1 MNESLNGVMLK
12 CSSRAG
18 AWGFRREDRMIR
30 NSWLSSSLIC
40 YRRNQVSCAIAMFV
54 VALCTLVQPVQNSL
68 LFAAEEKV
76 QPSTVLAAVDHRHTV
91 SLDGPWHVIV
101 DPYGN
106 GLYDSHG
113 NIRST
118 GFATN
123 AIPTDPSSLVEY
135 SFAKSRTLQ
144 VPGDWNTQRESLMYY
159 EGPLWYE
166 KDFAYHPT
174 AGKRVFLHVGAAN
187 YRSYIWING
196 HTICEHEGGFT
207 SFDCEIT
214 QALRD
219 GNNFAVIAVDN
230 TRIADGIPTLKTDWW
245 NYGGLTR
252 EVSLV
257 EVPDHFIDEF
267 DLHLKRGT
275 KNEIEGWV
283 HVQGAAAGSEVKIT
297 IKQGTQTAGVT
308 AKIEADGKAP
318 IHFVDDKLQLWS
330 PEHPTLYNVTLT
342 AGEDTLQDEIG
353 FRTIETRGTEIL
365 LNGEPIFLKGINAHA
380 EAPFRTG
387 RAYSEKD
394 AETLLGWVHELGG
407 NFVRLA
413 HYPHS
418 ERMTRLADRMG
429 ILVWSEIPVYWAI
442 HWEDPAVLGKARSQ
456 LSEMIRRDRDKA
468 SVILWSV
475 ANETPGTPARTTF
488 LTTLVGDVHQQDPS
502 RLATAA
508 LLVRTEGNTKIV
520 DDPLGNVLDVLGTNE
535 YVGWYEHTAAD
546 ADHTVWD
553 IRYQKPVIMSEF
565 GGGAKAGVHGDAST
579 RWTEEFQANIYEHQ
593 FVMLNQIPQLR
604 GISPWVLMDFRSPL
618 RLLPE
623 IQDNFN
629 RKGLI
634 SDDGHKKKAFFVL
647 QKAYKENTIGHA
659 Q

>member
-1 MNESLNGVMLK
+1 LTLALSAFIAITLGAA
-12 CSSRAG
+12 AG
-18 AWGFRREDRMIR
+18 AE
-30 NSWLSSSLIC
+30 
-40 YRRNQVSCAIAMFV
+40 
-54 VALCTLVQPVQNSL
+54 
-68 LFAAEEKV
+68 EEKP
-76 QPSTVLAAVDHRHTV
+76 QPSTVLAAIDHRDTV

-106 GLYDSHG
+106 GLYDANG
-113 NIRST
+113 KVRSN
-118 GFATN
+118 GFAQNKTQSDSKG
-123 AIPTDPSSLVEY
+123 PVEY
-135 SFAKSRTLQ
+135 NFAKSATLR
-144 VPGDWNTQRESLMYY
+144 VPGDWNTQRESLLYY
-159 EGPLWYE
+159 EGPVWYQR
-166 KDFAYHPT
+166 DFDYHKTP
-174 AGKRVFLHVGAAN
+174 GKRVFLHVGAAN
-187 YRSYIWING
+187 YRAFLWIDG
-196 HTICEHEGGFT
+196 HIICEHEGGFT
-207 SFDCEIT
+207 GFDCEIT

-230 TRIADGIPTLKTDWW
+230 TRLADGIPTLKTDWW

-257 EVPDHFIDEF
+257 EVPDNYIDEF
-267 DLHLKRGT
+267 DVHLKRGT
-275 KNEIEGWV
+275 KDEVEGWV
-283 HVQGAAAGSEVKIT
+283 HVHGAPAGTDLKLTMEA
-297 IKQGTQTAGVT
+297 GGQTST
-308 AKIEADGKAP
+308 ATGQTDSDGKAQ
-318 IHFVDDKLQLWS
+318 IHLQDTKLQLWS
-330 PEHPTLYNVTLT
+330 PEHPILYHVTLT
-342 AGEDTLQDEIG
+342 SGADTLQDEIG

-365 LNGEPIFLKGINAHA
+365 LNGQPIFLKGVNAHA

-387 RAYSEKD
+387 RAYTEKD

-429 ILVWSEIPVYWAI
+429 ILVWSEIPVYWQC
-442 HWEDPAVLGKARSQ
+442 HFDDPAVLKKAEAQ

-488 LTTLVGDVHQQDPS
+488 LTTLVQDVHREDPS

-508 LLVRTEGNTKIV
+508 LLVRTDGNTKIV

-535 YVGWYEHTAAD
+535 YVGWYERTPAD
-546 ADHTVWD
+546 ADHTAWD

-565 GGGAKAGVHGDAST
+565 GGGAKAGLHGEASE
-579 RWTEEFQANIYEHQ
+579 RWTEEFQADLYEHQ

-604 GISPWVLMDFRSPL
+604 GTCPWVLMDFRSPL
-618 RLLPE
+618 RLLAGV
-623 IQDNFN
+623 QDNFN
-629 RKGLI
+629 RKGLF
-634 SDDGHKKKAFFVL
+634 SEDGKKKKAFFVV
-647 QKAYKENTIGHA
+647 QKAYKENSIGHA